1 MIFYSVGMS
10 NLAPLDTRTP
20 SPYPIQVTPNT
31 RNDSGISSLSPVPIP
46 PTPPG
51 DIKPDGAAVTQAEP
65 VRRGQ
70 GAPGINNQAAID
82 EMCNAQAKDVEELVN
97 TCAASGL
104 IGAAQAQEYQAAI
117 NQINN
122 TLQTRPIT
130 SDNVRSAMNALEG
143 VCGSMMTD
151 CKGRIDQLKQSG
163 VLSGAAAQEY
173 EANFNQIQDQFQATQ
188 ITINNVLLNAQVADI
203 FRSDGPHAVNSP
215 TRGPFSKDEKDL
227 LKADTLKCLTSNDP
241 EDIKKLEQTIS
252 NLTADGLP
260 EDQGS
265 LNDIMTAL
273 MLLQLKYAME
283 GKKANREMSAEM
295 AATIYQNGQKIAA
308 NILERGEL
316 SYKQAMASAFVN
328 FAGAVAQSTLTFV
341 GNHIA
346 YKKETKDTQNLDK
359 GALGSSDAKQ
369 DKYNDPTKQ
378 AIISQFGA
386 TGSLVQAG
394 TGLIANVTN
403 AALGLKVNELEGE
416 NKKLETLNRL
426 NENVQQGIRDVAES
440 FNSLIKMTLQMMQ
453 SLNSL
458 ANQGQS
464 AITGNMRS

>member
-1 MIFYSVGMS
+1 MIFYPVGMS
-10 NLAPLDTRTP
+10 IPANIDRNSLPQFSVQVAPDVHKASSVNSLP
-20 SPYPIQVTPNT
+20 PELVT
-31 RNDSGISSLSPVPIP
+31 
-46 PTPPG
+46 PG
-51 DIKPDGAAVTQAEP
+51 DIRMGGSGVASLTKAKKGDMIEGADNLATLQE
-65 VRRGQ
+65 
-70 GAPGINNQAAID
+70 N
-82 EMCNAQAKDVEELVN
+82 CNAQVN
-97 TCAASGL
+97 NVGDFVNVCAASGL
-104 IGAAQAQEYQAAI
+104 IDAAQAQEYQAAI

-130 SDNVRSAMNALEG
+130 SDNARSAMNALEG

-215 TRGPFSKDEKDL
+215 TRGPLSDVEAKE

-241 EDIKKLEQTIS
+241 EDIKKLAKTAS
-252 NLTADGLP
+252 DLTANGLP

-265 LNDIMTAL
+265 LNDIVTAL